1 MADVKNSGPKPRRS
15 NEEIVRAAAEYLRQ
29 HQAENQAKWDQWQK
43 DYQEF
48 ASKKK
53 AAESAPKAN
62 QNVAED
68 VKIAS
73 IDDVAASIASKPEL
87 DMGKIA
93 ALPSGAQTMKTA
105 PTTQYAA
112 ATQNAVGASTA
123 PLMYNVPDEVRER
136 LAAESEAR
144 RDAELMEAYNK
155 RQEQMAADK
164 ETMEVG
170 VTKLNELS
178 EGEKK
183 ALGQYVAQRNVAQAN
198 MLTGMYDPTATD
210 TYMLNNP
217 LVQKYGIDKVRQMAE
232 IYERQQNEALA
243 QQTQQAAAENVN
255 GKVGNAIGQSAL
267 SVGTN
272 LVGNLTSLAGRTME
286 MQNRTG
292 QFSTLQQHTAGDLP
306 SLYASAV
313 RGEVSQNI
321 SGDKYD
327 EEGNQI
333 EEGGALRQGGAYL
346 YQGVMSLA
354 DSIAR
359 ATFGGGAVG
368 GAVLAASGSFSQAI
382 GDASAAGATPTQAV
396 LLGVATAGMEYL
408 TEKIPMDEVF
418 KVAKS
423 GNTNVLKQMFKQA
436 GVEITTEELS
446 LFGTLAAEAAIMQEQ
461 SSYKQQI
468 AEAMANG
475 ATYAEAKQMA
485 DNAIWEQVKE
495 TAIVSGI
502 SGGISGGSSAVVG
515 NARNGNAQTDVQTPT
530 QAEVATEAATAP
542 AEQAQQTEATTQP
555 QQTETVAEAPQMPKE
570 RQAAQDVAD
579 MLMGKEK
586 PAQPEVAENGIG
598 QKNTAIFNGSENGL
612 REYTQKEKDNWK
624 SSKRIVLFEGVEQF
638 KKFIRNAL
646 TGDGSTGKK
655 IYFGAISDSLAAK
668 IRDATNI
675 AVAGYNLSLG
685 ENEIRKINKSHG
697 NEAKEAQRGQ
707 RAVTESDFL
716 NIPNI
721 IQNADDITRSDS
733 DYNGK
738 PAIEFR
744 KRNGNE
750 VTTVVAVVS
759 DKRLDVFVQTEY
771 INKKSGSIA
780 TPKSVQADSFTPKA
794 TGGTAP
800 VTETTSSLV
809 GDAEA
814 SRVTSETKA
823 KSDTVFNNSVAENN
837 AGVKGT
843 GAAEQNFS
851 GKAQYQDLL
860 TDDNV
865 QRQRPDDVRD
875 VEVPKKDAYDRDV
888 SEFVGNAVGAKITSD
903 NMVNTIEEL
912 VQEGAL
918 GFDKRSNQDALND
931 AAKEIEARGAYS
943 VRSQITNNIANGKI
957 KDGDIEKAMLL
968 YAKFANRDSKQAI
981 DNASELMVDLAT
993 MAHMT
998 GRNLQLF
1005 KLLRKLTPEGQVMTV
1020 RKMVTKNVDSMIR
1033 SGKVDGSQRPELNE
1047 QLLDEYKKAAAENAR
1062 AVSAEQKQASEVKMQ
1077 ELQRA
1082 IMADAASQ
1090 LKCTFK
1096 AKWDAWRY
1104 MAMLGNGR
1112 TQIRNIAGNALFVPY
1127 KAAKDTIGA
1136 AFELALPKE
1145 QRTKSIVTD
1154 PKLMQWARQD
1164 AKTTAVQDALMY
1176 TGKLGDNATDAKFS
1190 DQIKVFD
1197 SKILENTRK
1206 IVEALPQ
1213 KGDMLFKN
1221 GHYASS
1227 LAGFLNA
1234 RGYKLSDLE
1243 AGNISDAVM
1252 AEARGYAINEAM
1264 KATFNDCNAFSDAI
1278 SSIGRKQ
1285 TDNPWSKA
1293 INYAAESV
1301 LPFRRTPANIL
1312 VRFTE
1317 YSPVGIL
1324 KGAWDMADKVSS
1336 GKLSAASAVDQ
1347 LASGLAGS
1355 GALMLGYFM
1364 AKGIGGIKLTGGG
1377 TDEDEKRQGHQNYAI
1392 EFSIDGKEY
1401 SYTIDW
1407 AAPANLPL
1415 FVGANLYNAMEGN
1428 GADTSISAL
1437 SRIWQATKVT
1447 FEPMLQLSCLSS
1459 LNDLVEG
1466 IRYAPEGEALYS
1478 IAADLATGYLTQGI
1492 PALARQAYQASKANK
1507 QTTFANDP
1515 DPTIRE
1521 LQKVGTQIPFLA
1533 DKYQTDKRNAWGE
1546 TETTENGTIRAINAF
1561 LNPGTLKAIDNSAIE
1576 QEITRLNEAQTV
1588 NVTPPT
1594 VDKRI
1599 SYTDRNGEEHKNQ
1612 RLTEEQYQSY
1622 AQTQGQTAKRIL
1634 DQLVQAKG
1642 YRNMTDAEKANT
1654 IKAVYEYA
1662 AEKGKQA
1669 ALGKDYY
1676 STADAWIGKTKEGDL
1691 NAFMLQ
1697 GSKKV
1702 LNSVVDNVVTSLAQN
1717 WEVSKAAKDDLEA
1730 SWQTFDKMSKSN
1742 QDKLLEAVAGD
1753 TARYLLAR
1761 RDNVSTKSWMAVT
1774 DNIADLKPEKGED
1787 KVSAYQ
1793 KYEAITKTKNVSTS
1807 EVDALM
1813 RAYMPDYDPDNG
1825 KTQQTEIKYDY
1836 MRQVMKISPEK
1847 AIAALRISGE
1857 NGKKDE
1863 KKKRWIKLGLSQAQ
1877 ADTLWNLLNSNSE
1890 KEKIDVVA
1898 WSKSRKK

>member
-1 MADVKNSGPKPRRS
+1 MSDVRDKYAKAFQLHNKKEDSEVVANTK
-15 NEEIVRAAAEYLRQ
+15 RALQEKRKAE
-29 HQAENQAKWDQWQK
+29 QAE
-43 DYQEF
+43 
-48 ASKKK
+48 K
-53 AAESAPKAN
+53 AASLPVPA
-62 QNVAED
+62 
-68 VKIAS
+68 I
-73 IDDVAASIASKPEL
+73 IDDVVKEITVPKNDTSK
-87 DMGKIA
+87 A
-93 ALPSGAQTMKTA
+93 VALPSGAQTMKTA
-105 PTTQYAA
+105 PATQYAA
-112 ATQNAVGASTA
+112 AAQNAVGASTA

-155 RQEQMAADK
+155 RQEQIAADQA
-164 ETMEVG
+164 TMEAG
-170 VTKLNELS
+170 VAELAQWS

-183 ALGQYVAQRNVAQAN
+183 ALGQYVAQRTVAQAN
-198 MLTGMYDPTATD
+198 MLTGMYDPIATD

-243 QQTQQAAAENVN
+243 QQTQQAAARNVRN
-255 GKVGNAIGQSAL
+255 DGKWWQVLGNNAGQSAL
-267 SVGTN
+267 SVGAN
-272 LVGNLTSLAGRTME
+272 LVGNLTSLAGKAME

-515 NARNGNAQTDVQTPT
+515 NTRNANAQTDAQTPT
-530 QAEVATEAATAP
+530 QAEVTTEAATAP
-542 AEQAQQTEATTQP
+542 AEQAQQVKTTTQP
-555 QQTETVAEAPQMPKE
+555 QQAETVAEAAQMPKE

-586 PAQPEVAENGIG
+586 PAQPEVAVQE
-598 QKNTAIFNGSENGL
+598 QM
-612 REYTQKEKDNWK
+612 QD
-624 SSKRIVLFEGVEQF
+624 VEQ
-638 KKFIRNAL
+638 K
-646 TGDGSTGKK
+646 T
-655 IYFGAISDSLAAK
+655 
-668 IRDATNI
+668 
-675 AVAGYNLSLG
+675 
-685 ENEIRKINKSHG
+685 
-697 NEAKEAQRGQ
+697 
-707 RAVTESDFL
+707 
-716 NIPNI
+716 
-721 IQNADDITRSDS
+721 
-733 DYNGK
+733 
-738 PAIEFR
+738 
-744 KRNGNE
+744 
-750 VTTVVAVVS
+750 
-759 DKRLDVFVQTEY
+759 
-771 INKKSGSIA
+771 
-780 TPKSVQADSFTPKA
+780 
-794 TGGTAP
+794 
-800 VTETTSSLV
+800 
-809 GDAEA
+809 AEA
-814 SRVTSETKA
+814 PAVEQASMPQEQPQI
-823 KSDTVFNNSVAENN
+823 
-837 AGVKGT
+837 KGT

-875 VEVPKKDAYDRDV
+875 VEVPKKDAYDRNV
-888 SEFVGNAVGAKITSD
+888 SEFVGNAVGAEITSD

-968 YAKFANRDSKQAI
+968 YAKFANLDSKRAI
-981 DNASELMVDLAT
+981 ENASELMVDLAT

-1062 AVSAEQKQASEVKMQ
+1062 AVSAEQKQASEAKMQ

-1221 GHYASS
+1221 GYYASS

-1234 RGYKLSDLE
+1234 RGYKLSDIE
-1243 AGNISDAVM
+1243 TGNISDAVM

-1317 YSPVGIL
+1317 YSPIGIL

-1437 SRIWQATKVT
+1437 SRIWQASKVT

-1478 IAADLATGYLTQGI
+1478 IAADIATGYLTQGI

-1521 LQKVGTQIPFLA
+1521 LQKVGAQIPFLA

-1576 QEITRLNEAQTV
+1576 QEITRLNDAQTV

-1594 VDKRI
+1594 VEKKI

-1634 DQLVQAKG
+1634 DQLVQAQG
-1642 YRNMTDAEKANT
+1642 YRNMTDAEKANA

-1676 STADAWIGKTKEGDL
+1676 STADAWISGTKESDL

-1702 LNSVVDNVVTSLAQN
+1702 LNSVVDNVVTNLAQN

-1742 QDKLLEAVAGD
+1742 QDKLLEAVTGD

-1774 DNIADLKPEKGED
+1774 DNIADLKPEKGEGE
-1787 KVSAYQ
+1787 VSAYQ

-1813 RAYMPDYDPDNG
+1813 RAYMPDYDPANG

-1836 MRQVMKISPEK
+1836 MRQEMQLSPAK
-1847 AIAALRISGE
+1847 AIVAMRVYQAVESTNTEEIKKQGYKDKEAAYKAQWQKAGFTPE
-1857 NGKKDE
+1857 
-1863 KKKRWIKLGLSQAQ
+1863 QA
-1877 ADTLWNLLNSNSE
+1877 TVLYNLMVSNSK